1 MYVLAGLLV
10 LGLVCNL
17 LVRPVADK
25 HFMTDAELAA
35 EKKLAHERDAAASN
49 GTAGVASNGVTSPV
63 AVAFGWLAV
72 GIPLAIGIAI
82 TVQKAAVL
90 FK

>member
-1 MYVLAGLLV
+1 MYVLAGLLLV
-10 LGLVCNL
+10 GLVCNL
-17 LVRPVADK
+17 LVRPIADK

-35 EKKLAHERDAAASN
+35 EKKLAHERDAAASTGAAVAAG
-49 GTAGVASNGVTSPV
+49 GTTSPI

-72 GIPLAIGIAI
+72 GIPMAIGISI
-82 TVQKAAVL
+82 TVQKASVL

>member
-1 MYVLAGLLV
+1 MYILAGMLV
-10 LGLVCNL
+10 VGFIANL
-17 LVRPVADK
+17 LVRPIADK

-35 EKKLAHERDAAASN
+35 EKKLAHERDAAASTGAAVTAN
-49 GTAGVASNGVTSPV
+49 GKTSPLT
-63 AVAFGWLAV
+63 VAFGWLAV

-82 TVQKAAVL
+82 TVEKAAVL

>member
-1 MYVLAGLLV
+1 
-10 LGLVCNL
+10 
-17 LVRPVADK
+17 VADK

-35 EKKLAHERDAAASN
+35 EKKLAHERDAAAAN
-49 GTAGVASNGVTSPV
+49 GTAVASNGVTSPL